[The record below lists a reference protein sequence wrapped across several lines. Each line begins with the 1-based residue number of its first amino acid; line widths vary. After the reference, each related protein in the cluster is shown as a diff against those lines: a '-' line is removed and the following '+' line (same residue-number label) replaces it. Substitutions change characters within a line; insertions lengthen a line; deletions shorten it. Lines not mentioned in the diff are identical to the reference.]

1 MLAMSIVPITSRFS
15 RQALTTSC
23 NKLMRRLQFHPQSTS
38 IAADPSGAVLEA
50 EIRRLQGIR
59 NVGILAHVDAGK
71 TTRKTIFETF
81 ISLKLTATV
90 LSF

>member
-23 NKLMRRLQFHPQSTS
+23 NKLIRRLQFHPKSTS
-38 IAADPSGAVLEA
+38 IVADPGGAVEA

-71 TTRKTIFETF
+71 TTRKTNFETF
-81 ISLKLTATV
+81 ISLKLTSTV
-90 LSF
+90 LPF